1 MLLHHHYSR
10 GAGQLANFQTHI
22 TVGVLTSGLIST
34 VAMAAAVVT
43 PSDAVFLTIAGTMGS
58 IMPDIDLEG
67 SKQSKTVFAGFGIFF
82 AFIALFH
89 YSQYLSIAELC
100 LLWLAIFVSVRYFIW
115 RLFHEFTVHRGLF
128 HSLLANIFFA
138 VTGAAIFYNLLEKSD
153 TVAWMGGAI
162 IFIGALTHLLLD
174 ELYSIDFAGNRVKRS
189 FGTALKLYDYKK
201 PATGVI
207 MTVAL
212 LGVLYLTPPA
222 GNFYTLVKSPA
233 NWAYL
238 QTRLL
243 PQGDWFDFRELR
255 LKLAESADDGPQTTS
270 SVK

>member
-1 MLLHHHYSR
+1 M
-10 GAGQLANFQTHI
+10 ANFQTHI

-89 YSQYLSIAELC
+89 YSQFLSIAELC
-100 LLWLAIFVSVRYFIW
+100 LLWLAIFISVRYFLW
-115 RLFHEFTVHRGLF
+115 KLFHEFTVHRGLF
-128 HSLLANIFFA
+128 HSLLANVFF
-138 VTGAAIFYNLLEKSD
+138 GAAGATMFYNLLEKTD

-189 FGTALKLYDYKK
+189 FGTALKLFDYKK
-201 PATGVI
+201 PATAVL
-207 MTVAL
+207 MTAAL
-212 LGVLYLTPPA
+212 IGVLYVAPPA
-222 GNFYTLVKSPA
+222 GNFITLVKSSD
-233 NWAYL
+233 NWNYL
-238 QTRLL
+238 RTRLL
-243 PQGDWFDFRELR
+243 PQGEWFDINELK
-255 LKLAESADDGPQTTS
+255 LKLAESSDDAPSETGS
-270 SVK
+270 ID

>member
-1 MLLHHHYSR
+1 M
-10 GAGQLANFQTHI
+10 ANFQTHI

-43 PSDAVFLTIAGTMGS
+43 PSDAIFLTIAGTIGS

-67 SKQSKTVFAGFGIFF
+67 SKQSRTVFGGFGIFF

-89 YSQYLSIAELC
+89 YSQFLSIAELC
-100 LLWLAIFVSVRYFIW
+100 LLWLAIFVTVRYFIW

-128 HSLLANIFFA
+128 HSLLANIFFG
-138 VTGAAIFYNLLEKSD
+138 VTGATIFYNLLEKSD

-189 FGTALKLYDYKK
+189 FGTALKLFDYKK
-201 PATGVI
+201 PTSAI
-207 MTVAL
+207 LMTVVLA
-212 LGVLYLTPPA
+212 GVMYVAPPA
-222 GNFYTLVKSPA
+222 GNFYTLVKSSD
-233 NWAYL
+233 NWMYL

-243 PQGDWFDFRELR
+243 PKGKWFDIKELR
-255 LKLAESADDGPQTTS
+255 LKLADSDDEAPEITG
-270 SVK
+270 SVD

>member
-1 MLLHHHYSR
+1 
-10 GAGQLANFQTHI
+10 LANFQTHI

-43 PSDAVFLTIAGTMGS
+43 PSDAIFLTIAGTIGS

-67 SKQSKTVFAGFGIFF
+67 SKQSRTVFGGFGIFF

-89 YSQYLSIAELC
+89 YSQFLSIAELC
-100 LLWLAIFVSVRYFIW
+100 LLWLAIFVTVRYFIW

-128 HSLLANIFFA
+128 HSLLANIFFG
-138 VTGAAIFYNLLEKSD
+138 VTGATIFYNLLEKSD

-189 FGTALKLYDYKK
+189 FGTALKLFDYKK
-201 PATGVI
+201 PTSAI
-207 MTVAL
+207 LMTV
-212 LGVLYLTPPA
+212 VLAGIMYVAPPA
-222 GNFYTLVKSPA
+222 GNFYTLVKSSD
-233 NWAYL
+233 NWMYL

-243 PQGDWFDFRELR
+243 PKGKWFDIKELR
-255 LKLAESADDGPQTTS
+255 MKLADSDDEAPEITGS
-270 SVK
+270 ID

>member
-1 MLLHHHYSR
+1 M
-10 GAGQLANFQTHI
+10 ANFQTHI
-22 TVGVLTSGLIST
+22 TVGVLTSGVIST

-43 PSDAVFLTIAGTMGS
+43 PSDAVFLTIAGTIGS

-89 YSQYLSIAELC
+89 YSQFLSIAELC
-100 LLWLAIFVSVRYFIW
+100 VLWLAIFVTVRYFLW

-128 HSLLANIFFA
+128 HSLLANVFFG
-138 VTGAAIFYNLLEKSD
+138 VTGAAIFYNLLEKTD

-201 PATGVI
+201 PATAI
-207 MTVAL
+207 MMVAAMA
-212 LGVLYLTPPA
+212 GVLYVTPPA
-222 GNFYTLVKSPA
+222 DNFYTLVKSTD

-238 QTRLL
+238 RTRLL
-243 PQGDWFDFRELR
+243 PAGKWFDMKELR
-255 LKLAESADDGPQTTS
+255 LKLADSGEEVPAVTGSID
-270 SVK
+270 